1 MKNALID
8 PTTSVQ
14 FIAAWTSSTPYKP
27 IIETYANSA
36 RVCEVSD
43 ASFDVAP
50 PLFWTP
56 CAEGVIADQW
66 YYDTVTA
73 QLNPV
78 VNAPFPELAPS
89 EPTQTGAEQF

>member
-8 PTTSVQ
+8 PTTSMR
-14 FIAAWTSSTPYKP
+14 FIAAWTTTAPYKA
-27 IIETYANSA
+27 IIETYTNSA
-36 RVCEVSD
+36 RVCQVAAEP
-43 ASFDVAP
+43 FEVAP

-66 YYDTVTA
+66 YYDTVA
-73 QLNPV
+73 LQLLPV
-78 VNAPFPELAPS
+78 VNAPFPAVVSS

>member
-50 PLFWTP
+50 PLFWVE
-56 CAEGVIADQW
+56 CSDNVVADQW

>member
-1 MKNALID
+1 MKSALID

-14 FIAAWTSSTPYKP
+14 FIAAWMPSMPYKP

-43 ASFDVAP
+43 APFDVAQ
-50 PLFWTP
+50 PLFWVP
-56 CAEGVIADQW
+56 CAEDVVADQW

-78 VNAPFPELAPS
+78 VNAPYPELAPS
-89 EPTQTGAEQF
+89 EPMQTGAETF